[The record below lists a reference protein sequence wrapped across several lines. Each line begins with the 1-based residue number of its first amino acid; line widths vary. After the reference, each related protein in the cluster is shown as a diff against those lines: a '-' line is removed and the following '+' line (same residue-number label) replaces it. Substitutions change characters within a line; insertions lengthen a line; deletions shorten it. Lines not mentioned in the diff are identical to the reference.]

1 MPHTYEELKKKT
13 VAELRDIAK
22 DIQHDAVQGFSQM
35 NKEHL
40 LPAICKA
47 LGIEAFEHHAAASA
61 EKGRIKA
68 RMRALKAERSKMLR
82 LGRQRE
88 DARASARIP
97 RPQSL
102 APGICEA
109 GVRRALG
116 KSRPARRW
124 RSALAGSNKLAWRD
138 APAGAC
144 RRNWRGAR

>member
-68 RMRALKAERSKMLR
+68 RMRELKAERSKLSAGDSEKLHALR
-82 LGRQRE
+82 RE
-88 DARASARIP
+88 YHALNHSLRASAK
-97 RPQSL
+97 
-102 APGICEA
+102 
-109 GVRRALG
+109 RAF
-116 KSRPARRW
+116 
-124 RSALAGSNKLAWRD
+124 
-138 APAGAC
+138 GAH
-144 RRNWRGAR
+144 